1 MKTRIQEGKIMSQQL
16 TLELPEDI
24 YVPLQVQATAH
35 GLEPAAWVEKLLA
48 FWIHAGEMNDEKA
61 LEQEWQAL
69 SLAAFERDWDNEED
83 AIYDNW
89 RTLYGIPER

>member
-1 MKTRIQEGKIMSQQL
+1 MSQQL
-16 TLELPEDI
+16 TLELSEEI
-24 YVPLQVQATAH
+24 YVPLQAQAASK

-48 FWIHAGEMNDEKA
+48 FWVHAGETSNEKA

-89 RTLYGIPER
+89 VNRGIFAK